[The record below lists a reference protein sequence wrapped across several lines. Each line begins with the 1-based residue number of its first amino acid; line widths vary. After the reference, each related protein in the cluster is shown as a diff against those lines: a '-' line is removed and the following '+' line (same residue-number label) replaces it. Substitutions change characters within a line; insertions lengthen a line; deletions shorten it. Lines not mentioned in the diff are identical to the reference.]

1 MSGFAMIPDAIVRK
15 MHGAGGNSWAMLLA
29 VARQSHFDDKWTCAQ
44 LDEYAG
50 CPTRTGRH
58 ARADLKARGVITRN
72 GKGWQLTGNPLP
84 VDSVK
89 RQPIAGEGEDKA
101 ATHCRSDRQ
110 PIAGTPYIERT
121 ERLTDGTPKSE
132 EEPPPTRLREIRARK
147 KECQESIARAMG
159 TLRKHCES
167 VGIGF
172 AGADAVRPL
181 LTNAATDGLDVVAI
195 AKRLVSE
202 SPLWAGCD
210 KPGVYWAKDVRL
222 PAIIAEARIKPVD
235 TTPDTIPKDASRL
248 YGILAT
254 TRKLHPKAPDD
265 FIFSAVAAE
274 ARALLKRHNLTNL
287 AAITAWLEKSNA
299 A

>member
-1 MSGFAMIPDAIVRK
+1 VSGFAIIPDSIVRK

-89 RQPIAGEGEDKA
+89 RQPIAGHDEGKA

-110 PIAGTPYIERT
+110 PIAGAPYIEKL
-121 ERLTDGTPKSE
+121 ERLTDGTPDSDG
-132 EEPPPTRLREIRARK
+132 PPPTRLRDIRARK
-147 KECQESIARAMG
+147 KEAQESISRAMMA
-159 TLRKHCES
+159 LRKHCES
-167 VGIGF
+167 VGVGF

-181 LTNAATDGLDVVAI
+181 LSAAVADGLDVVAI
-195 AKRLVSE
+195 AKRLIAE

-210 KPGVYWAKDVRL
+210 KPGVYWAKEVRL

-235 TTPDTIPKDASRL
+235 DAPDTTARDAASL
-248 YGILAT
+248 GEAIEFA
-254 TRKLHPKAPDD
+254 RKKHPDAPDD
-265 FIFSAVAAE
+265 FIFNAVKAE
-274 ARALLKRHNLTNL
+274 EYDILRRHNLSTL